1 MQTWFNSETFGDE
14 FKKIL
19 DAVHEEFGP
28 QPPAAAAATE
38 GTAENGEDSRK
49 RKNTATP
56 SPPSVVKK
64 VKVDRSK
71 ISPIDEIGA
80 EQKLLEVPM
89 LNAKGTGV
97 SLHVKTGNRVFILNR
112 SENEVCLPR
121 GSVVAGFGRG
131 KFKRVGA
138 KDPADNA
145 KDVPYRLEGPDTEV
159 LGQNWKC
166 TPLFFKTLRVFF
178 GEVALSAHSLL
189 FTICFKAVVVVPIP
203 R

>member
-19 DAVHEEFGP
+19 DGVHEEFGP
-28 QPPAAAAATE
+28 QPAAAAAE
-38 GTAENGEDSRK
+38 GAPTPENQNGEDSRK
-49 RKNTATP
+49 RKNVTP
-56 SPPSVVKK
+56 SPGSVVKK

-97 SLHVKTGNRVFILNR
+97 ILHVKTGNRVFILNR

-138 KDPADNA
+138 KDPADNV
-145 KDVPYRLEGPDTEV
+145 KDVPYRLEGPDSEV

-166 TPLFFKTLRVFF
+166 TPLFFKR
-178 GEVALSAHSLL
+178 
-189 FTICFKAVVVVPIP
+189 
-203 R
+203 